1 MCLHHLFQT
10 LTAFRILFIPG
21 IKLLPLRIFRLLIL
35 KSPDQKF
42 QTVFPGQFR
51 LFQGPFLLP
60 RHSQTRKQLLNIPD
74 QIRRSERSP
83 VRRHRSIRQVQ
94 QFLWFSQ
101 HRVQIKFLNIGLF
114 FPSGGKFRPSGPD
127 FLPVILGEQPARAKL
142 PWKEAV
148 VCAKEKQGFDISK
161 PRPLHVS
168 GHDFINSRRND
179 TDFRFLESGV
189 QKLPVFLQRN
199 RLLPEKRYK
208 FIKQIDDNPVNLRVF
223 LCKGGL
229 AALLKKPFLF
239 PDLPV
244 HAFLHEKIIKRFRNV
259 PYRLF
264 LLPQHEDK
272 AVHLFDKPDTKMIDF
287 CKLFFAHPFAF
298 PDPGALPLFVSP
310 DSKGKHI
317 VFQCVNFL
325 HRKSAKARPQ
335 KPEYAFVGKSLL
347 DHGRHTADVF
357 YKWI

>member
-1 MCLHHLFQT
+1 RHLP
-10 LTAFRILFIPG
+10 AFP
-21 IKLLPLRIFRLLIL
+21 
-35 KSPDQKF
+35 
-42 QTVFPGQFR
+42 T
-51 LFQGPFLLP
+51 
-60 RHSQTRKQLLNIPD
+60 
-74 QIRRSERSP
+74 RRSSD
-83 VRRHRSIRQVQ
+83 
-94 QFLWFSQ
+94 L
-101 HRVQIKFLNIGLF
+101 
-114 FPSGGKFRPSGPD
+114 SGPD

-179 TDFRFLESGV
+179 ADFRFLESGV

-208 FIKQIDDNPVNLRVF
+208 FIKQIDDNPVHLGIL
-223 LCKGGL
+223 LCKGCF
-229 AALLKKPFLF
+229 AALLKKLLLL

-298 PDPGALPLFVSP
+298 PDPGALPLFVST

-317 VFQCVNFL
+317 DFQCIDIL
-325 HRKSAKARPQ
+325 QRKSAKARPQ

-347 DHGRHTADVF
+347 DHGRHTANVF
-357 YKWI
+357 YK